1 MNKQQ
6 TVEIVKKEKIVVIVR
21 GIAKDKLCA
30 LCEALYEGGIRL
42 IEVTFDAKGVVSDEQ
57 TAENIAMLSKEFEG
71 KLCIGAGTVMTEK
84 QARLAVGAGAKYLI
98 SPNVSKR
105 VIATAVKLGA
115 VSMPGA
121 MTPSEIV
128 DAYEAGAD
136 FVKVFPADS
145 LGLSYIKA
153 IKAPL
158 SHIPMLAVGG
168 VNENNIA
175 DFLAT
180 GICGVGVGS
189 NIVKK
194 SLVDSGDFSAIT
206 ALARA
211 YVEAIG

>member
-1 MNKQQ
+1 M
-6 TVEIVKKEKIVVIVR
+6 VE
-21 GIAKDKLCA
+21 
-30 LCEALYEGGIRL
+30 
-42 IEVTFDAKGVVSDEQ
+42 
-57 TAENIAMLSKEFEG
+57 
-71 KLCIGAGTVMTEK
+71 
-84 QARLAVGAGAKYLI
+84 
-98 SPNVSKR
+98 
-105 VIATAVKLGA
+105 LGA
-115 VSMPGA
+115 VSMPVA

-145 LGLSYIKA
+145 LDLSY

-194 SLVDSGDFSAIT
+194 SLIDSGDFSAIT
-206 ALARA
+206 ALSCA
-211 YVEAIG
+211 YVEAIE